1 VHRIL
6 HIIPTLDRGGAE
18 KLLLLLARGL
28 PRDRFDVH
36 VCALERGG
44 PLRAEFHE
52 AGIPTTVIGK
62 RWRVDPLAYTRLVR
76 YIGRLQPDL
85 VHTWIFSAGAYG
97 RAAARAVGVKR
108 LVAGEYC
115 VDRWKSAW
123 QWTVDRYL
131 ARCTHRFVTNSPAV
145 RDYCAAHRLPTRWF
159 EVIPNGIPPARESDI
174 SRAELLRQL
183 ELPADARLIG
193 AVSQLR
199 PQKRVKDLIWAADL
213 LRVLHDN
220 LRLLVIGDGP
230 ERSTLE
236 RFARLASDLDHIRFL
251 GHRDDVW
258 RILPHLDVFWNGS
271 EYEGQPVAVM
281 EAMATGVPVVASDI
295 PGNRELV
302 VHGETGYLVPI
313 AGRAA
318 RARATDAILKDE
330 ALSKRLGAGG
340 WQRMLDHFSVE
351 ENIRRHVEMYEELLG
366 A

>member
-1 VHRIL
+1 LHRVL
-6 HIIPTLDRGGAE
+6 HIIPSFERSGAG
-18 KLLLLLARGL
+18 KLLWLLARGL

-36 VCALERGG
+36 VCGLERDG
-44 PLRAEFHE
+44 PLRTEFRE
-52 AGIPTTVIGK
+52 AGIPATTIGK
-62 RWRVDPLAYTRLVR
+62 RWQVDPLAFARLLR
-76 YIGRLQPDL
+76 YIRRLQPDL
-85 VHTWIFSAGAYG
+85 VHTWLFTAGAYG
-97 RAAARAVGVKR
+97 RAAASAVGVKH
-108 LVAGEYC
+108 LVAGEYG
-115 VDRWKSAW
+115 VERWKSTW
-123 QWTVDRYL
+123 QWTVDRRL
-131 ARCTHRFVTNSPAV
+131 ARCTERFVTNSPAV

-159 EVIPNGIPPARESDI
+159 EVIPNGIPPAQESNV
-174 SRAELLRQL
+174 SRAELLREL
-183 ELPADARLIG
+183 ELPDDAHLIG
-193 AVSQLR
+193 VVSRLW

-230 ERSTLE
+230 ERPTLE

-251 GHRDDVW
+251 GHREDVW

-271 EYEGQPVAVM
+271 EYEGQSVSVM
-281 EAMATGVPVVASDI
+281 EAMAAGVPVVASDI

-318 RARATDAILKDE
+318 RARATDAILSDV
-330 ALSKRLGAGG
+330 ALSKRLGAAG

-351 ENIRRHVEMYEELLG
+351 QNIRRHVEMYEELL